1 MPDHTPPRTIK
12 GLRDPLL
19 CSKPSVGLVVH
30 APHTTYA
37 ATTRHRRS
45 PFLFGCLGDHG
56 FGRDKQAG
64 HRCGALKRGAP
75 PASFARRSWSFS
87 LSYSERLDLSNPA
100 FDVGLLAGAFDDRGV
115 FLFDAHPLGAA
126 EHVEGHI
133 LELDAE
139 VVRDRLTPGEHGD
152 VLEHGLAAV
161 TEAGRL
167 HGCDLQTTAK
177 LVDDEGARAS
187 PSMV

>member
-1 MPDHTPPRTIK
+1 MLELAGGCARIRTLDPLIKSQLLAQLLVPTLICITRGMPDHTPPRTIK

-45 PFLFGCLGDHG
+45 RFLFGCLGDHG

-126 EHVEGHI
+126 EM
-133 LELDAE
+133 L
-139 VVRDRLTPGEHGD
+139 R
-152 VLEHGLAAV
+152 V
-161 TEAGRL
+161 TFSQA
-167 HGCDLQTTAK
+167 
-177 LVDDEGARAS
+177 
-187 PSMV
+187 